1 MEKYDIIYDY
11 YGKAYMKCGR
21 YVELSNRDSIDPHT
35 IITIHNSYYK
45 KVTIANFATY
55 VNNPLFPYI
64 IQYYCRVI
72 K

>member
-1 MEKYDIIYDY
+1 MEKYEIIYDY

-21 YVELSNRDSIDPHT
+21 FVELS
-35 IITIHNSYYK
+35 YK